1 MRRKILHL
9 ILATMV
15 AFGLW
20 LYVITTV
27 NPGYETTFYNIP
39 VKLTNEAALEERG
52 LMLDMK
58 TNPTVTLKLSGN
70 RSDLIRLDS
79 SNIIIPVDLSRIHEA
94 GEQLLSYTI
103 TYPGDVSEG
112 SIDVLS
118 KSPGAITVTTVA
130 TATKTVPIKPIFAG
144 SVPEGY
150 LTYPEDMTLSAETV
164 KIHGPANEI
173 EKITQAV
180 FYVDLSDRTQSI
192 SGTFDLTL
200 CNANGDAVAVDR
212 VTANISEVD
221 LNLRIQR
228 YKEVTLVVTPIYGGG
243 TNASN
248 TVITIDPGIIAVSGS
263 DKLLNAMGDTL
274 NLGELDLKKILM
286 EMLGDASEKEL
297 SESWTVELEIP
308 LVDGL
313 ENLSNADKATV
324 TVTFEDLMV
333 KKLTVSK
340 IETKNLASG
349 LEATVITKNLNVYVC
364 GKKSQVKDI
373 TGDDLTA
380 AVDLTF
386 VNDVMDDRMDADI
399 SFDAKKFPNVG
410 VIETGKVLVRVT
422 VELPPDPTE
431 GTLQG

>member
-9 ILATMV
+9 ILSAVV

-39 VKLTNEAALEERG
+39 VVLTNEAALTERG

-70 RSDLIRLDS
+70 RSDLIRLDN
-79 SNIIIPVDLSRIHEA
+79 SNIVVTVDLSRIHEA

-130 TATKTVPIKPIFAG
+130 TATKTIPVKPIFTG

-150 LTYPEDMTLSAETV
+150 LTYPEDMMLSAETV
-164 KIHGPANEI
+164 KIHGPASEV

-180 FYVDLSDRTQSI
+180 FYVDLNDRTQSVA
-192 SGTFDLTL
+192 GTFALTL
-200 CNANGDAVAVDR
+200 CDANDNAVALNK

-221 LNLRIQR
+221 LNLPIQR

-243 TNASN
+243 ATADN
-248 TVITIDPGIIAVSGS
+248 TVITIDPAIIAVSGS
-263 DKLLNAMGDTL
+263 DKLLDTMGDTL
-274 NLGELDLKKILM
+274 NLGELDLKEILM
-286 EMLGDASEKEL
+286 EMLGDANEKEL
-297 SESWTVELEIP
+297 SESWTTEFEIS
-308 LVDGL
+308 LGDGL
-313 ENLSNADKATV
+313 ENLSNTDKATV
-324 TVTFEDLMV
+324 TVTFQDLMV

-340 IETKNLASG
+340 IEAKNLASG
-349 LEATVITKNLNVYVC
+349 LEATIITKNLNVYVC
-364 GKKSQVKDI
+364 GPKALVEQM
-373 TGDDLTA
+373 TGADLTA
-380 AVDLTF
+380 SVNLMF
-386 VNDVMDDRMDADI
+386 VNGVMDDRMNADI
-399 SFDAKKFPNVG
+399 RFDTAKFPNVG
-410 VIETGKVLVRVT
+410 VIEAGKVLVRVT